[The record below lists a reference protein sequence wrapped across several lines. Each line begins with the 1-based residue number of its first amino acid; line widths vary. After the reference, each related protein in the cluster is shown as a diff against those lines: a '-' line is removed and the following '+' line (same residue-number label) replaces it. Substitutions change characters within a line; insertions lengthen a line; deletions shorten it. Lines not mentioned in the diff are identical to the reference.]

1 MQYCVLNRM
10 TTQRRNNFMLDNK
23 IRMPVGDS
31 DDVGR
36 MFPHPAETNP
46 ISTQRQHNPKGRS
59 LAPTVFVFHTPRH
72 TPYSIHPGANIPTA
86 YEEPPHEGIGNPTC
100 RLAYATL

>member
-36 MFPHPAETNP
+36 MFPHPAESNP

-59 LAPTVFVFHTPRH
+59 HNMT
-72 TPYSIHPGANIPTA
+72 
-86 YEEPPHEGIGNPTC
+86 
-100 RLAYATL
+100 